1 VHGALCT
8 VHSAQVVDTVAFS
21 RYRFTMRKTLVLT
34 ATTIFTATLCL
45 ADANVQEKTQLH
57 VGGMIGGIAN
67 AFGGKATH
75 EGITSN
81 TFVKG
86 NRRARTTEGSSEIV
100 DLDAEKVYKLDL
112 GRKTYTV
119 ETFEEIRKRFEEQ
132 KERADSRRARQDNG
146 KEKPQGPEYEVDV
159 TVKDTGQKQA
169 INGYDTHEVVTT
181 ISVHEKGKPI
191 EKSGGGIFKADMW
204 IGPRIREM
212 KEISDFERRY
222 FAKLYGKEFG
232 AADMQQM
239 AMLIAT
245 NPMFAKAAKA
255 FADKRSSF
263 DGTPIRTI
271 LTFESVAG
279 TEQQAN
285 GDEGG
290 GAPTGIGS
298 ALGGLM
304 KRARRRDAD
313 SGPQRSTLFDSTNEI
328 LKASATA
335 TSADVS
341 IPAGFSEK

>member
-1 VHGALCT
+1 
-8 VHSAQVVDTVAFS
+8 
-21 RYRFTMRKTLVLT
+21 MRKTFILT

-57 VGGMIGGIAN
+57 LGGAIGGIAN
-67 AFGGKATH
+67 AFGGRATH

-86 NRRARTTEGSSEIV
+86 NRRARMTEGSSEIV

-119 ETFEEIRKRFEEQ
+119 ETFDEIRRRFEEQ
-132 KERADSRRARQDNG
+132 KERAEKRSARQDNG
-146 KEKPQGPEYEVDV
+146 GEKPQGPEYEVDIS
-159 TVKDTGQKQA
+159 VKDTGQKQA

-191 EKSGGGIFKADMW
+191 EKAGGSIFKADMW

-212 KEISDFERRY
+212 REIGDFERRY

-271 LTFESVAG
+271 LTFEAVAG
-279 TEQQAN
+279 TEQQASS
-285 GDEGG
+285 DEGG
-290 GAPTGIGS
+290 GGIGG
-298 ALGGLM
+298 AIGGLM
-304 KRARRRDAD
+304 RHAHRRDAD

-341 IPAGFSEK
+341 IPAGFTQK

>member
-1 VHGALCT
+1 
-8 VHSAQVVDTVAFS
+8 
-21 RYRFTMRKTLVLT
+21 MRKTFILT
-34 ATTIFTATLCL
+34 ATTVLTATLCL
-45 ADANVQEKTQLH
+45 ADANVQEKTQVH
-57 VGGMIGGIAN
+57 IGGAIGGIAN

-86 NRRARTTEGSSEIV
+86 NRRARATEGSSEIV
-100 DLDAEKVYKLDL
+100 DLDAEKVYRLDL

-132 KERADSRRARQDNG
+132 KERAERRSARQDNG
-146 KEKPQGPEYEVDV
+146 GKQEGPEYEVDID
-159 TVKDTGQKQA
+159 VKDTGQKQA

-181 ISVHEKGKPI
+181 VTVHEKGKRI

-204 IGPRIREM
+204 IGPRIKELRE
-212 KEISDFERRY
+212 IGDFERRY

-245 NPMFAKAAKA
+245 NPMFAKASKA

-271 LTFESVAG
+271 LTFETVAG
-279 TEQQAN
+279 TEQQAS

-290 GAPTGIGS
+290 SPGGIGG
-298 ALGGLM
+298 AIGGLM
-304 KRARRRDAD
+304 RHARRRDSDA
-313 SGPQRSTLFDSTNEI
+313 GPQRSTLFDSTNEI

-341 IPAGFSEK
+341 IPAGFTQR

>member
-1 VHGALCT
+1 
-8 VHSAQVVDTVAFS
+8 
-21 RYRFTMRKTLVLT
+21 MRKILVLT
-34 ATTIFTATLCL
+34 ATTVFTATICL
-45 ADANVQEKTQLH
+45 ADANVQEKTQVHL
-57 VGGMIGGIAN
+57 GGAIGGIAN

-86 NRRARTTEGSSEIV
+86 NRRSRILDNSSEIV

-119 ETFEEIRKRFEEQ
+119 ETFEEIRKRFEDE
-132 KERADSRRARQDNG
+132 KERAEKRSARAEKG
-146 KEKPQGPEYEVDV
+146 EKPQGPEYEVDIS
-159 TVKDTGQKQA
+159 VKDTGQKQE

-181 ISVHEKGKPI
+181 VTVHEKGKPI
-191 EKSGGGIFKADMW
+191 EKAGGSIFKADMW
-204 IGPRIREM
+204 IGPRIKEM

-222 FAKLYGKEFG
+222 LAKLYGKEFG

-271 LTFESVAG
+271 LTFEAVAG
-279 TEQQAN
+279 TEQQAS

-290 GAPTGIGS
+290 GTPTGIGS

-304 KRARRRDAD
+304 KRASRRHESDN
-313 SGPQRSTLFDSTNEI
+313 GPQRSTLFDSTSEI
-328 LKASATA
+328 LRASATA

-341 IPAGFSEK
+341 IPAGFSQK

>member
-1 VHGALCT
+1 
-8 VHSAQVVDTVAFS
+8 
-21 RYRFTMRKTLVLT
+21 MRKIFILT
-34 ATTIFTATLCL
+34 ATTVFTATLCL
-45 ADANVQEKTQLH
+45 ADANVQEKTQVHL
-57 VGGMIGGIAN
+57 GGMVGGIAN
-67 AFGGKATH
+67 VFGGRATH

-86 NRRARTTEGSSEIV
+86 DRRARMQENSGEIV
-100 DLDAEKVYKLDL
+100 DLGAEKVYRLDL

-119 ETFEEIRKRFEEQ
+119 ETFDEIRRRFEEE
-132 KERADSRRARQDNG
+132 KERTEKRSAREEKSEKG
-146 KEKPQGPEYEVDV
+146 EKPEGPEYEVDI
-159 TVKDTGQKQA
+159 TVKDTGQKQE

-181 ISVHEKGKPI
+181 ITVHEKGKSI
-191 EKSGGGIFKADMW
+191 EKVGGSIFKADMW

-212 KEISDFERRY
+212 KEIGDFERRY

-271 LTFESVAG
+271 MTFEAVAG

-285 GDEGG
+285 GDQGG

-298 ALGGLM
+298 AIGGLM
-304 KRARRRDAD
+304 KRAHRRDAE
-313 SGPQRSTLFDSTNEI
+313 SGPQRSTLFDSTTEI

-335 TSADVS
+335 TSADVA
-341 IPAGFSEK
+341 IPAGFTQK

>member
-1 VHGALCT
+1 
-8 VHSAQVVDTVAFS
+8 
-21 RYRFTMRKTLVLT
+21 MRKTLILT
-34 ATTIFTATLCL
+34 ATTVFTATLCL
-45 ADANVQEKTQLH
+45 ADANVQEKTQVHL
-57 VGGMIGGIAN
+57 GGMIGGIAN
-67 AFGGKATH
+67 AFGGRATH

-86 NRRARTTEGSSEIV
+86 DRRARMLEGSGEIV
-100 DLDAEKVYKLDL
+100 DLSAEKVYKLDL

-119 ETFEEIRKRFEEQ
+119 ETFDDIRKRFEEE
-132 KERADSRRARQDNG
+132 KARAEKRSAREERE
-146 KEKPQGPEYEVDV
+146 EKPQGPEYEVDID
-159 TVKDTGQKQA
+159 VKDTGQKQE
-169 INGYDTHEVVTT
+169 INGYDTHEVVAT
-181 ISVHEKGKPI
+181 ITVHEKGKSI
-191 EKSGGGIFKADMW
+191 EKAGGSVFKADMW
-204 IGPRIREM
+204 IGPRIKEM
-212 KEISDFERRY
+212 KEIGDFERRY

-271 LTFESVAG
+271 MTFEAVAG
-279 TEQQAN
+279 TEQQAS
-285 GDEGG
+285 GDQGG

-304 KRARRRDAD
+304 KRAHRRDAE
-313 SGPQRSTLFDSTNEI
+313 SGPQRSTLFDSTTEI

-335 TSADVS
+335 TSADVA
-341 IPAGFSEK
+341 IPAGFTQK

>member
-1 VHGALCT
+1 
-8 VHSAQVVDTVAFS
+8 
-21 RYRFTMRKTLVLT
+21 MRKTFLLT
-34 ATTIFTATLCL
+34 VTTVFTATLCL
-45 ADANVQEKTQLH
+45 ADANVQEKTQVHL
-57 VGGMIGGIAN
+57 GGMIGGIAN
-67 AFGGKATH
+67 VFGGRATH

-81 TFVKG
+81 TFVKA
-86 NRRARTTEGSSEIV
+86 NRRARINDNVGEIV

-119 ETFEEIRKRFEEQ
+119 ETFDEIRKRFEEQ
-132 KERADSRRARQDNG
+132 KERAEKSSARQG
-146 KEKPQGPEYEVDV
+146 KGEKPEGPEYEVDID
-159 TVKDTGQKQA
+159 VKNTGQKQE

-181 ISVHEKGKPI
+181 ITIHEKGKPI
-191 EKSGGGIFKADMW
+191 EKAGGSIFKADMW
-204 IGPRIREM
+204 IGPRIKEM
-212 KEISDFERRY
+212 KEIGDFERRY
-222 FAKLYGKEFG
+222 FSKLYGKEFG

-271 LTFESVAG
+271 LTFEGVAG

-285 GDEGG
+285 NDEG

-298 ALGGLM
+298 AIGGLM
-304 KRARRRDAD
+304 KRARHRDAD
-313 SGPQRSTLFDSTNEI
+313 SGPQHSTLFDSTSEI

-335 TSADVS
+335 TAADVA
-341 IPAGFSEK
+341 IPAGFTQK

>member
-1 VHGALCT
+1 
-8 VHSAQVVDTVAFS
+8 
-21 RYRFTMRKTLVLT
+21 MRKTFILT
-34 ATTIFTATLCL
+34 ATTVFMATLCL

-57 VGGMIGGIAN
+57 LGGAIGGIAN

-75 EGITSN
+75 EGITSD

-86 NRRARTTEGSSEIV
+86 NRRARITEGSSEIV
-100 DLDAEKVYKLDL
+100 DLDAEKVYRLDL

-119 ETFEEIRKRFEEQ
+119 ETFDEIRKRFEEQ
-132 KERADSRRARQDNG
+132 KERAEKRSARQDNA
-146 KEKPQGPEYEVDV
+146 EKPQGPEYEVDID
-159 TVKDTGQKQA
+159 VKDTGQKQA

-181 ISVHEKGKPI
+181 ITVHEKGKPI

-204 IGPRIREM
+204 IGPRIKEMRE
-212 KEISDFERRY
+212 IGDFERRY

-279 TEQQAN
+279 TEQASS
-285 GDEGG
+285 DEGG
-290 GAPTGIGS
+290 GSPTGIGS

-304 KRARRRDAD
+304 KRARRRDSD
-313 SGPQRSTLFDSTNEI
+313 SGPQRSTLFDSTSEI

-335 TSADVS
+335 TSSDVS
-341 IPAGFSEK
+341 IPPGFTQK

>member
-1 VHGALCT
+1 MYHNPRLT
-8 VHSAQVVDTVAFS
+8 RSS
-21 RYRFTMRKTLVLT
+21 RARYPFAMRKTFVLT
-34 ATTIFTATLCL
+34 ATTVFIATLCF
-45 ADANVQEKTQLH
+45 ADANVQQKTQVHL
-57 VGGMIGGIAN
+57 GGMIGGIAN

-86 NRRARTTEGSSEIV
+86 NRRARMQEGSGEIV

-119 ETFEEIRKRFEEQ
+119 ETFDEIRKRFEEE
-132 KERADSRRARQDNG
+132 KERAEKRSAREEKG
-146 KEKPQGPEYEVDV
+146 EKGEKPEGPEYVVDID
-159 TVKDTGQKQA
+159 VKDTGQKQE

-181 ISVHEKGKPI
+181 ITVHEKGKSI
-191 EKSGGGIFKADMW
+191 EKAGGSIFKADMW
-204 IGPRIREM
+204 IGPRIKEM
-212 KEISDFERRY
+212 KEIGDFDRRY

-239 AMLIAT
+239 AVLIAT

-255 FADKRSSF
+255 FADKRSTF

-271 LTFESVAG
+271 MTFEGVAG
-279 TEQQAN
+279 TEQQAS
-285 GDEGG
+285 GDQGG

-304 KRARRRDAD
+304 KRAHRRDAD
-313 SGPQRSTLFDSTNEI
+313 SGPQRSTLFDSTTEI

-341 IPAGFSEK
+341 IPAGFTQK

>member
-1 VHGALCT
+1 MRWIAYP
-8 VHSAQVVDTVAFS
+8 F
-21 RYRFTMRKTLVLT
+21 RMRKTFILT
-34 ATTIFTATLCL
+34 ATTILTATVCL
-45 ADANVQEKTQLH
+45 ADANVQEKTQVHL
-57 VGGMIGGIAN
+57 GGMIGGIAN

-81 TFVKG
+81 TYVKG
-86 NRRARTTEGSSEIV
+86 NRRARMLENSSEIV

-119 ETFEEIRKRFEEQ
+119 ETFDEIRRRFEDE
-132 KERADSRRARQDNG
+132 KARAEKRSAREEKG
-146 KEKPQGPEYEVDV
+146 EKGEKPQGPEYEVDV
-159 TVKDTGQKQA
+159 DVKDTGQKQA

-181 ISVHEKGKPI
+181 ITVHEKGKPI
-191 EKSGGGIFKADMW
+191 EKAGGSIFKADMW
-204 IGPRIREM
+204 IGPRIKEM
-212 KEISDFERRY
+212 KEVGEFERRY

-245 NPMFAKAAKA
+245 NPAFAKAAKA

-271 LTFESVAG
+271 LTFEAVAG
-279 TEQQAN
+279 TEQQAS

-304 KRARRRDAD
+304 KRASRRHE
-313 SGPQRSTLFDSTNEI
+313 SENGPQRSTLFESTNEI
-328 LKASATA
+328 LRASATA

-341 IPAGFSEK
+341 IPPGFSQK

>member
-1 VHGALCT
+1 MYHDNRLTRLAC
-8 VHSAQVVDTVAFS
+8 S
-21 RYRFTMRKTLVLT
+21 RYPFAMRKTFILT
-34 ATTIFTATLCL
+34 ATTIFMATICL
-45 ADANVQEKTQLH
+45 ADANVQEKTQVHL
-57 VGGMIGGIAN
+57 GGMIGGIAN
-67 AFGGKATH
+67 AFGGRATH

-86 NRRARTTEGSSEIV
+86 NRRARMTEGSSEIV

-112 GRKTYTV
+112 ERKTYTV
-119 ETFEEIRKRFEEQ
+119 ETFDEIRKRFEDQ
-132 KERADSRRARQDNG
+132 KKRAEERSARQDNG
-146 KEKPQGPEYEVDV
+146 GKPEGKEYEVDID
-159 TVKDTGQKQA
+159 VKDTGQKQA

-191 EKSGGGIFKADMW
+191 EKAGGSVFKADMW
-204 IGPRIREM
+204 IGPRIKEL
-212 KEISDFERRY
+212 KEIGDFERRY

-271 LTFESVAG
+271 LTFETVAG

-285 GDEGG
+285 SDENSPGG
-290 GAPTGIGS
+290 VAGAI
-298 ALGGLM
+298 GGLM
-304 KRARRRDAD
+304 RHARRRDAD

-341 IPAGFSEK
+341 IPAGFTQK

>member
-1 VHGALCT
+1 
-8 VHSAQVVDTVAFS
+8 
-21 RYRFTMRKTLVLT
+21 MRKTLVLT

>member
-1 VHGALCT
+1 
-8 VHSAQVVDTVAFS
+8 
-21 RYRFTMRKTLVLT
+21 MRKIFVLT
-34 ATTIFTATLCL
+34 ATTVFTATLCL
-45 ADANVQEKTQLH
+45 ADANVQEKTQVHL
-57 VGGMIGGIAN
+57 GGMVGGIAN
-67 AFGGKATH
+67 AFGGRATH

-86 NRRARTTEGSSEIV
+86 DRRARMTEGSSEIV

-112 GRKTYTV
+112 ERKTYTV
-119 ETFEEIRKRFEEQ
+119 ETFDEIRKRFEDQ
-132 KERADSRRARQDNG
+132 KKHAEERSARQDNG
-146 KEKPQGPEYEVDV
+146 RKPEGPEYEVDID
-159 TVKDTGQKQA
+159 VKDTGQKQA

-181 ISVHEKGKPI
+181 ITVHEKGKPI
-191 EKSGGGIFKADMW
+191 EKAGGSVFKADMW
-204 IGPRIREM
+204 IGPRIKEMRE
-212 KEISDFERRY
+212 IADFERRY

-271 LTFESVAG
+271 LTFETVAG
-279 TEQQAN
+279 TEGQASN
-285 GDEGG
+285 DEG
-290 GAPTGIGS
+290 APSGIGS
-298 ALGGLM
+298 AIGGLM
-304 KRARRRDAD
+304 RHARRRDSD

-341 IPAGFSEK
+341 IPAGFREK

>member
-1 VHGALCT
+1 
-8 VHSAQVVDTVAFS
+8 
-21 RYRFTMRKTLVLT
+21 MRKTFILT
-34 ATTIFTATLCL
+34 ATTILTATLCL
-45 ADANVQEKTQLH
+45 ADANVQEKTQVHL
-57 VGGMIGGIAN
+57 GGMVGGIAN
-67 AFGGKATH
+67 AFGGRATH

-86 NRRARTTEGSSEIV
+86 NRRARMLEGSGEIV
-100 DLDAEKVYKLDL
+100 DLDAERVYRLDL

-119 ETFEEIRKRFEEQ
+119 ETFDEIRKRFEDE
-132 KERADSRRARQDNG
+132 KARAEKRSARAEEKG
-146 KEKPQGPEYEVDV
+146 EKPQGPEYDVDID
-159 TVKDTGQKQA
+159 VKDTGQKQE

-181 ISVHEKGKPI
+181 ITVHEKGKPI
-191 EKSGGGIFKADMW
+191 EKAGGSIFKADMW
-204 IGPRIREM
+204 IGPRIKEMRE
-212 KEISDFERRY
+212 IGDFERRY
-222 FAKLYGKEFG
+222 FSKLYGKEFG

-271 LTFESVAG
+271 LTFEAVAG
-279 TEQQAN
+279 TEQQAS

-290 GAPTGIGS
+290 SPTGIGS
-298 ALGGLM
+298 AIGGLM
-304 KRARRRDAD
+304 KRASRKRESD

-341 IPAGFSEK
+341 IPAGFTQK

>member
-1 VHGALCT
+1 
-8 VHSAQVVDTVAFS
+8 
-21 RYRFTMRKTLVLT
+21 MKTFILT
-34 ATTIFTATLCL
+34 ATAIFTATLCL
-45 ADANVQEKTQLH
+45 ADANVQEKTQVH
-57 VGGMIGGIAN
+57 IGGAIGGIAN
-67 AFGGKATH
+67 AFGGRATH
-75 EGITSN
+75 EGITSD

-86 NRRARTTEGSSEIV
+86 NRRARATEGSSEIV

-119 ETFEEIRKRFEEQ
+119 ETFDEIRKRFEEQ
-132 KERADSRRARQDNG
+132 KERSEQRRARQDNG
-146 KEKPQGPEYEVDV
+146 GQPQQGTEYQVDID
-159 TVKDTGQKQA
+159 VKDTGQKQA

-181 ISVHEKGKPI
+181 VTVHEKGKPI
-191 EKSGGGIFKADMW
+191 EKAGGSIFKADMW
-204 IGPRIREM
+204 IGPRIKEM

-222 FAKLYGKEFG
+222 LAKLYGKEFG

-279 TEQQAN
+279 TEQQAS

-290 GAPTGIGS
+290 GAPSGIGS
-298 ALGGLM
+298 AIGGLM

-313 SGPQRSTLFDSTNEI
+313 SGPQRSTLFDSTSEI

-335 TSADVS
+335 TSADVA
-341 IPAGFSEK
+341 IPAGFTQK

>member
-1 VHGALCT
+1 
-8 VHSAQVVDTVAFS
+8 
-21 RYRFTMRKTLVLT
+21 MRKTLVLT
-34 ATTIFTATLCL
+34 ATTVFTATLCL
-45 ADANVQEKTQLH
+45 ADANVQEKTQVHL
-57 VGGMIGGIAN
+57 GGAIGGIAN

-86 NRRARTTEGSSEIV
+86 DRRARMTEGSGEIV
-100 DLDAEKVYKLDL
+100 DLGAEKVYKLDL

-119 ETFEEIRKRFEEQ
+119 ETFDEIRKRFEEQ
-132 KERADSRRARQDNG
+132 KERAEKRSERAEEKG
-146 KEKPQGPEYEVDV
+146 EKPKGPEYEVDID
-159 TVKDTGQKQA
+159 VKDTGQKQA

-181 ISVHEKGKPI
+181 VTVHEKGKPI

-204 IGPRIREM
+204 IGPRIKELRE
-212 KEISDFERRY
+212 IGDFERRY

-279 TEQQAN
+279 TEQASS
-285 GDEGG
+285 DEGG

-304 KRARRRDAD
+304 KRARHRDAD

-341 IPAGFSEK
+341 IPAGFTQR